1 MPGSEYYPWH
11 TWALTRV
18 RVRVRA
24 RTAQKGSK
32 GGGATSEPSD
42 NVVNESIAHRRRALT
57 ALLLIAPIPSL
68 GVIMAMVVA
77 PGAIGKTIFTAAKIW
92 LLVFPA
98 AWYLLV
104 EKGRRSWSPPHRR
117 GLAIGAASGAVIAGI
132 IVIGA
137 WLVGVQHMDLAPLR
151 AEVQKMGLNMALPY
165 LAAAAGWTFANSL
178 MEEYVY
184 RWFIFR
190 QCETLMRGPWA
201 VVASAAI
208 FTAHHVIA
216 VSQYLDPL
224 LTILASAGVF
234 AGGVIW
240 SWLYMR
246 YRSIWPGW
254 LSHVLADVAV
264 FGVGWWLLFA

>member
-1 MPGSEYYPWH
+1 MNDS
-11 TWALTRV
+11 
-18 RVRVRA
+18 
-24 RTAQKGSK
+24 
-32 GGGATSEPSD
+32 ATQR
-42 NVVNESIAHRRRALT
+42 HRALI
-57 ALLLIAPIPSL
+57 ALLLLAPIPSL

-77 PGAIGKTIFTAAKIW
+77 PGPVGKAIFTAAKIW

-104 EKGRRSWSPPHRR
+104 EKGRPSWSPPHRG
-117 GLAIGAASGAVIAGI
+117 GLAVGAASGAAVAGI

-151 AEVQKMGLNMALPY
+151 TEAQEMGLDTALPY
-165 LAAAAGWTFANSL
+165 LAGAAGWTFVNSL

-190 QCETLMRGPWA
+190 QCEALMKGPAA
-201 VVASAAI
+201 VIASAAI

-216 VSQYLDPL
+216 LIQYLDPL
-224 LTILASAGVF
+224 LAFLACAGVF

-254 LSHVLADVAV
+254 SSHVFADIAV
-264 FGVGWWLLFA
+264 FGVGWWLLFG

>member
-1 MPGSEYYPWH
+1 MVTES
-11 TWALTRV
+11 
-18 RVRVRA
+18 
-24 RTAQKGSK
+24 
-32 GGGATSEPSD
+32 AT
-42 NVVNESIAHRRRALT
+42 NRRRALI
-57 ALLLIAPIPSL
+57 ALLLVVPIPSL

-77 PGAIGKTIFTAAKIW
+77 PGPVGKTVFTAAKIW

-104 EKGRRSWSPPHRR
+104 EKGRPSWSPPHRG
-117 GLAIGAASGAVIAGI
+117 GLVVGAASGAAVAGI
-132 IVIGA
+132 IVVGA
-137 WLVGVQHMDLAPLR
+137 WLFGVQNMDLAPLR
-151 AEVQKMGLNMALPY
+151 TEVQEMGLNTVLPY
-165 LAAAAGWTFANSL
+165 LAGAAGWTFVNSL

-190 QCETLMRGPWA
+190 QCEALMKGWA
-201 VVASAAI
+201 AVFASAAI

-224 LTILASAGVF
+224 LALLASAGIF

-246 YRSIWPGW
+246 YRSIWPCW
-254 LSHVLADVAV
+254 ISHVLSDVAV
-264 FGVGWWLLFA
+264 FGIGWWLLFG

>member
-1 MPGSEYYPWH
+1 MGFHS
-11 TWALTRV
+11 RM
-18 RVRVRA
+18 
-24 RTAQKGSK
+24 
-32 GGGATSEPSD
+32 
-42 NVVNESIAHRRRALT
+42 NESVTNRRRALI
-57 ALLLIAPIPSL
+57 ALLLVVPIPSL

-77 PGAIGKTIFTAAKIW
+77 PGPVGKTVFTAAKIW

-104 EKGRRSWSPPHRR
+104 EKGRPSWSPPHRG
-117 GLAIGAASGAVIAGI
+117 GLVFGAASGAAVAGI
-132 IVIGA
+132 IVVGA

-151 AEVQKMGLNMALPY
+151 TEVQEMGLNTALPY
-165 LAAAAGWTFANSL
+165 LASAAGWTFVNSL

-190 QCETLMRGPWA
+190 QCEALMKGPAA
-201 VVASAAI
+201 VFASAAI

-224 LTILASAGVF
+224 LALLASAGIF

-246 YRSIWPGW
+246 YRSIWPCW
-254 LSHVLADVAV
+254 ISHVLADMAV
-264 FGVGWWLLFA
+264 FGVGWYLLFG

>member
-1 MPGSEYYPWH
+1 MISTELV
-11 TWALTRV
+11 TERSA
-18 RVRVRA
+18 
-24 RTAQKGSK
+24 
-32 GGGATSEPSD
+32 
-42 NVVNESIAHRRRALT
+42 NRRRALI

-77 PGAIGKTIFTAAKIW
+77 PGPVGKTIFTAAKIW

-104 EKGRRSWSPPHRR
+104 EKGRPSWSPPRNG
-117 GLAIGAASGAVIAGI
+117 GLAIGAASGAAVAGI
-132 IVIGA
+132 IVVGA
-137 WLVGVQHMDLAPLR
+137 WIFGVQHMDLAPLR
-151 AEVQKMGLNMALPY
+151 TEVQKMGLNSALPY
-165 LAAAAGWTFANSL
+165 LAGAAGWTFVNSL
-178 MEEYVY
+178 LEEYVY

-190 QCETLMRGPWA
+190 QCEALMKGWVA
-201 VVASAAI
+201 VIVSATI

-224 LTILASAGVF
+224 LTFLASTGVF

-246 YRSIWPGW
+246 YRSIWPCW
-254 LSHVLADVAV
+254 LSHVLADIAV
-264 FGVGWWLLFA
+264 FGIGWWLLFS

>member
-1 MPGSEYYPWH
+1 MNDS
-11 TWALTRV
+11 
-18 RVRVRA
+18 
-24 RTAQKGSK
+24 
-32 GGGATSEPSD
+32 ATQR
-42 NVVNESIAHRRRALT
+42 HRALI
-57 ALLLIAPIPSL
+57 ALLLLAPIPSL

-77 PGAIGKTIFTAAKIW
+77 PGPVGKAIFTAAKIW

-104 EKGRRSWSPPHRR
+104 EKGRPSWSPPHRG
-117 GLAIGAASGAVIAGI
+117 GLAVGAASGAAVAGI

-151 AEVQKMGLNMALPY
+151 TEAQEMGLDTALPY
-165 LAAAAGWTFANSL
+165 LAGAAGWTFFNSL

-190 QCETLMRGPWA
+190 QCEALMKGPAA
-201 VVASAAI
+201 VIASAAI

-216 VSQYLDPL
+216 LIQYLDPL
-224 LTILASAGVF
+224 LAFLACAGVF

-254 LSHVLADVAV
+254 LSHVFADIAV
-264 FGVGWWLLFA
+264 FGVGWWLLFG

>member
-1 MPGSEYYPWH
+1 MTES
-11 TWALTRV
+11 
-18 RVRVRA
+18 
-24 RTAQKGSK
+24 
-32 GGGATSEPSD
+32 ATK
-42 NVVNESIAHRRRALT
+42 RRRALI

-77 PGAIGKTIFTAAKIW
+77 PGPVGKAIFTTAKIW

-104 EKGRRSWSPPHRR
+104 EKGRPSWSPPRQG
-117 GLAIGAASGAVIAGI
+117 GLAIGAASGAVVAAI
-132 IVIGA
+132 IVAGA
-137 WLVGVQHMDLAPLR
+137 WLFGVQNMDLAPLR
-151 AEVQKMGLNMALPY
+151 TEVQEMGLNTALPY
-165 LAAAAGWTFANSL
+165 LAGAAGWTFVNSL

-190 QCETLMRGPWA
+190 QCEALMKGTLA
-201 VVASAAI
+201 VFISAAI

-216 VSQYLDPL
+216 VSQYLDPFL
-224 LTILASAGVF
+224 AVLASAGVF
-234 AGGVIW
+234 TGGVIW

-264 FGVGWWLLFA
+264 FGVGWWLLFERT

>member
-1 MPGSEYYPWH
+1 
-11 TWALTRV
+11 L
-18 RVRVRA
+18 
-24 RTAQKGSK
+24 
-32 GGGATSEPSD
+32 
-42 NVVNESIAHRRRALT
+42 VNRPAANRRRALI

-77 PGAIGKTIFTAAKIW
+77 PGPVGKTIFSAAKIW

-104 EKGRRSWSPPHRR
+104 EKGRLSWSPPRR
-117 GLAIGAASGAVIAGI
+117 GGLAVGAASGLAVTAI
-132 IVIGA
+132 IVFGA
-137 WLVGVQHMDLAPLR
+137 WLFGVHHMDLAPLR
-151 AEVQKMGLNMALPY
+151 TEVQEMGLNSALPY
-165 LAAAAGWTFANSL
+165 LAGAAGWTFVNSL

-184 RWFIFR
+184 RWFVFR
-190 QCETLMRGPWA
+190 QCEALMKGWTA
-201 VVASAAI
+201 VIVSAAV

-224 LTILASAGVF
+224 LTLLASAGVF

-254 LSHVLADVAV
+254 ISHVLADIAV
-264 FGVGWWLLFA
+264 FGIGWWLLF